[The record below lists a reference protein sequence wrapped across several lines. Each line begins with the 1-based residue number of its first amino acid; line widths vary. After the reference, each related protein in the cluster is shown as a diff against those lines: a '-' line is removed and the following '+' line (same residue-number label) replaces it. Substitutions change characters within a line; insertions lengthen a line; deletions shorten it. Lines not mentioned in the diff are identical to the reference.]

1 MKKIIDIFKQYYF
14 SFLIAIFVSVLG
26 LVIVIKLDDKTISI
40 KTFTNDYYSF
50 DFDSNWD
57 IKIISKK
64 KVELNNTKKGKLI
77 IELSEMEDEY
87 KYSKISEFVD
97 EILYD
102 IHDQN
107 KEYNLISQKEDKI
120 TKFGYDGYKLLYE
133 SDNTQV
139 MVVVAKSGDKLILF
153 DYEADNKYFDILL
166 DSVQTIINGFEL
178 KHNTFDLSYKI
189 SVDTKDISYSK
200 NDDLVYKI
208 KSLKNYEIANSNYY
222 VNYSIPD
229 IFKTTSFDSKLGIF
243 NYQDGNGRISLV
255 VNVYN
260 YNIYDY
266 IDASKDYGNVYSE
279 YTYVKQNQ
287 DKYQNIIDG
296 ISEYNIGDYKGFIYK
311 ISYTSTGYITNEI
324 DAYVIIIELNKNHIL
339 SIKVEGDNIKV
350 PKELL
355 NSIKINAIKNYSS
368 YIISKKEENTISF
381 ELKQFVDYNYNNYE
395 TIKFNIPSK
404 YKEIDNKNNIFT
416 ERYFGLNYDSN
427 NEVYQYNI
435 HYKLFNLTK
444 EYTINSLNTSLKSYQ
459 SYGDVKE
466 LSFVEERTINNQVY
480 SVYDASYYK
489 INKVYNGKNESNLCK
504 VNVKILLHE
513 LESEGCFAIIIEGND
528 IGDYN
533 TLFNELSNF
542 EISKHTYD

>member
-1 MKKIIDIFKQYYF
+1 MKKIINILKQYYF

-26 LVIVIKLDDKTISI
+26 LVIVIKLADKTISI

-57 IKIISKK
+57 INIISKK

-189 SVDTKDISYSK
+189 SVNTEDISYSK

-279 YTYVKQNQ
+279 YSYVKQNQ

-339 SIKVEGDNIKV
+339 SIKVEGDNIKI

-355 NSIKINAIKNYSS
+355 NCIKINAIKNYSS

-435 HYKLFNLTK
+435 HYKLFNLAK

-466 LSFVEERTINNQVY
+466 LSFVEERTINNQAY
-480 SVYDASYYK
+480 SVYNASYYK

>member
-1 MKKIIDIFKQYYF
+1 MKKIIDIFKQYYL

-26 LVIVIKLDDKTISI
+26 LVIVIKLADKTISI

-57 IKIISKK
+57 INIISKK

-339 SIKVEGDNIKV
+339 SIKVEGDNIKI

-459 SYGDVKE
+459 SYGNVKE

-528 IGDYN
+528 IEDYN

-542 EISKHTYD
+542 EVSKHTYD

>member
-1 MKKIIDIFKQYYF
+1 MKKIINILKQYYF

-26 LVIVIKLDDKTISI
+26 LVIVIKLADKTISI

-57 IKIISKK
+57 INIISKK

-189 SVDTKDISYSK
+189 SVNTEDISYSK

-339 SIKVEGDNIKV
+339 SIKIEGDNIKI

-355 NSIKINAIKNYSS
+355 NSIRISAIKNYSS

-435 HYKLFNLTK
+435 HYKLFNLAK

-466 LSFVEERTINNQVY
+466 LSFVEERTINNQAY
-480 SVYDASYYK
+480 SVYNASYYK

>member
-1 MKKIIDIFKQYYF
+1 MKKIIDIFKQYYL

-26 LVIVIKLDDKTISI
+26 LVIVIKLADKTISI

-57 IKIISKK
+57 INIISKK

-243 NYQDGNGRISLV
+243 NHQDGNGRISLV

-339 SIKVEGDNIKV
+339 SIKVEGDNIKI

-395 TIKFNIPSK
+395 TVKFNIPSK

-480 SVYDASYYK
+480 SVYNASYYK